1 VFKLAMALLYESR
14 DVAPG
19 ARLVLSVHDELV
31 LEVGE
36 ADAEVARHWLAR
48 CMREAGQVYLARVPV
63 VVEVGVGATWADTK
77 KTAAPVEEV
86 DEWAA

>member
-36 ADAEVARHWLAR
+36 ADAEIARHWLAR

>member
-1 VFKLAMALLYESR
+1 MATLFESR
-14 DVAPG
+14 GVAPD

-31 LEVGE
+31 LEVSE
-36 ADAEVARHWLAR
+36 AEAEVARRWLAR
-48 CMREAGQVYLARVPV
+48 CMREAGQAYLERVPV
-63 VVEVGVGATWADTK
+63 VVEAGAGATWADTK

>member
-1 VFKLAMALLYESR
+1 MAMLFESR
-14 DVAPG
+14 EVAPD

-31 LEVGE
+31 LAVGE
-36 ADAEVARHWLAR
+36 AEAEVARRWLAL
-48 CMREAGQVYLARVPV
+48 CMREAGQVYLERVPV
-63 VVEVGVGATWADTK
+63 VVEAGVGATWADTK

>member
-48 CMREAGQVYLARVPV
+48 CMQEAGQVYLARVPV

>member
-1 VFKLAMALLYESR
+1 MAMALLYESGH
-14 DVAPG
+14 VAPG

-36 ADAEVARHWLAR
+36 AEAEAAGHWLAR
-48 CMREAGQVYLARVPV
+48 CMREAGQAYLARVPA
-63 VVEVGVGATWADTK
+63 VVEVGVGQTWADTK